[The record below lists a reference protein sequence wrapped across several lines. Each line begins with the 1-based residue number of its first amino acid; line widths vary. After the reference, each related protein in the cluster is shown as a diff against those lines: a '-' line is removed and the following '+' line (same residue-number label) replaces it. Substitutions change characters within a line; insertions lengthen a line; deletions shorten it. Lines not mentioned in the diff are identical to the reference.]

1 MKKTTA
7 LKGFTL
13 IELIV
18 VIAIIGILAAI
29 LIPSLAGYLTEART
43 STANTNAKQVYSN
56 AGIITSK
63 MQIGG
68 FVLEASGAS
77 GAYDDTATWW
87 EDGPFSGPIL
97 KKPDHPVEVADFEN
111 LNQEEFDQALAY
123 LMGGAKD
130 GSAGWYMV
138 EFHTDGTPAIA
149 WWAKTKDDLMIGSW
163 PYARTPEDN
172 SHGETI
178 EDVTN

>member
-1 MKKTTA
+1 MVKKMKIR
-7 LKGFTL
+7 GFTL

-29 LIPSLAGYLTEART
+29 LIPSMAGYLTEART
-43 STANTNAKQVYSN
+43 GTANTNAKLVFTN

-68 FVLEASGAS
+68 GVLSAGAGGTSGD
-77 GAYDDTATWW
+77 GFWDG
-87 EDGPFSGPIL
+87 GPFFGPI
-97 KKPDHPVEVADFEN
+97 PAMP
-111 LNQEEFDQALAY
+111 QEAIDIAEMGDLDQDEFSLALASY
-123 LMGGAKD
+123 MGGNRD

-138 EFHTDGTPAIA
+138 EFNLDGSPAIT
-149 WWAKTKDDLMIGSW
+149 WWAKTEDDLMIGSW
-163 PYARTPEDN
+163 PYARTPEEN

-178 EDVTN
+178 QDVNP